1 MDLAYREKS
10 IKVVKSSVVPAIKL
24 NFTVNINYYEI
35 PLKLTVQLYSEDN
48 KFLANLEQINN
59 DFNTR
64 HIFPVLVMGKPPSI
78 VKEDYT
84 YEMIAVLNKQVINYI
99 EEIRE
104 KNKKNDVV
112 FNVKATMEYLETDI
126 NIEYLEEQQTSN
138 QNIKAIIRYEQR
150 IGGKPPINILTSPG
164 SLFTYHKCKLS
175 GITIAIP
182 SSDWRHDF
190 QEPLGIGRFMAIE
203 IPELDPEDSN
213 IKNIPSDI
221 KILVDR
227 ISNSKNI
234 LKCMEKYINEGEW
247 GRVIEESRKF
257 FELYDK
263 DVKRKIKEMIINS
276 TGISYDSATKFT
288 TGIDNLF
295 SYSSALHHSVSK
307 EGNDS
312 EVNTAF
318 TGGKEDA
325 YLIFNLCASILNLV
339 SNKVSWYL
347 ETHSN

>member
-1 MDLAYREKS
+1 
-10 IKVVKSSVVPAIKL
+10 
-24 NFTVNINYYEI
+24 
-35 PLKLTVQLYSEDN
+35 
-48 KFLANLEQINN
+48 
-59 DFNTR
+59 
-64 HIFPVLVMGKPPSI
+64 
-78 VKEDYT
+78 
-84 YEMIAVLNKQVINYI
+84 
-99 EEIRE
+99 
-104 KNKKNDVV
+104 
-112 FNVKATMEYLETDI
+112 MEYLETDI
-126 NIEYLEEQQTSN
+126 NIEYLEEQPTSN

-164 SLFTYHKCKLS
+164 SLFTYHKYKLS

-182 SSDWRHDF
+182 SSDWRQDF
-190 QEPLGIGRFMAIE
+190 QEPLGIGRFMVIE

-213 IKNIPSDI
+213 IKNIPGDI

-234 LKCMEKYINEGEW
+234 LKCMEKYINDGDW

-276 TGISYDSATKFT
+276 TGISDDSATKFT

-295 SYSSALHHSVSK
+295 SYSSTLHHSVSK

-318 TGGKEDA
+318 SGEKRM
-325 YLIFNLCASILNLV
+325 LI
-339 SNKVSWYL
+339 
-347 ETHSN
+347 